1 MNLILDNIVFSL
13 QKSGG
18 ISVVWYEMLKR
29 VQKDINFK
37 SCYIEFDDSFQN
49 NFRKKLNI
57 RKEAIILK
65 RSLWLNIDRYLD
77 QSLLQ
82 INDKFVFHSSYYR
95 ISSNKNAINITTVHD
110 FTYEKLE
117 HGLRK
122 WIHCFQKSRAIKKSD
137 VIICISE
144 NTKQDLLEYLPKTD
158 VNKIR
163 VIYNG
168 VSEDYFPLDHNLEV
182 DLPFPTK
189 SYTLFVGSRKSHK
202 QFNLAVDVVSK
213 MGMNFVIV
221 GGDDISN
228 YELNLLES
236 KVGINRFQYVGK
248 ISNNEL
254 NILYNN
260 AFCLL
265 YPSLYEG
272 FGIPVIEAQRAG
284 CPVVAFEG
292 SSVKEIAG
300 NTPLLFKEHTVDNIT
315 QYMSILY
322 DKLTRREIINEG
334 IKNASQF
341 SWDNTYSH
349 LISVY
354 EEALN
359 INK

>member
-1 MNLILDNIVFSL
+1 
-13 QKSGG
+13 
-18 ISVVWYEMLKR
+18 
-29 VQKDINFK
+29 
-37 SCYIEFDDSFQN
+37 
-49 NFRKKLNI
+49 
-57 RKEAIILK
+57 
-65 RSLWLNIDRYLD
+65 
-77 QSLLQ
+77 
-82 INDKFVFHSSYYR
+82 
-95 ISSNKNAINITTVHD
+95 
-110 FTYEKLE
+110 
-117 HGLRK
+117 
-122 WIHCFQKSRAIKKSD
+122 
-137 VIICISE
+137 
-144 NTKQDLLEYLPKTD
+144 
-158 VNKIR
+158 
-163 VIYNG
+163 
-168 VSEDYFPLDHNLEV
+168 
-182 DLPFPTK
+182 
-189 SYTLFVGSRKSHK
+189 
-202 QFNLAVDVVSK
+202 
-213 MGMNFVIV
+213 MNFVIV